1 MPGAINIGQF
11 IVSIP
16 LFFLLFFGLA
26 FILNMLIKT
35 TWFPVYAYLALVG
48 GVYAYLGKLAVVD
61 VVILF
66 FGLLGAA
73 CGGWAIRTLRRK
85 GYRMF

>member
-1 MPGAINIGQF
+1 MPGTINIGQF

-16 LFFLLFFGLA
+16 LFFVLFFGLS

-35 TWFPVYAYLALVG
+35 TWFPVVAYLALVG
-48 GVYAYLGKLAVVD
+48 GVYLYVGKLTLVD
-61 VVILF
+61 MVILF
-66 FGLLGAA
+66 FGLLGAVT
-73 CGGWAIRTLRRK
+73 GGWAIRTLRRK

>member
-1 MPGAINIGQF
+1 M
-11 IVSIP
+11 
-16 LFFLLFFGLA
+16 
-26 FILNMLIKT
+26 
-35 TWFPVYAYLALVG
+35 
-48 GVYAYLGKLAVVD
+48 D